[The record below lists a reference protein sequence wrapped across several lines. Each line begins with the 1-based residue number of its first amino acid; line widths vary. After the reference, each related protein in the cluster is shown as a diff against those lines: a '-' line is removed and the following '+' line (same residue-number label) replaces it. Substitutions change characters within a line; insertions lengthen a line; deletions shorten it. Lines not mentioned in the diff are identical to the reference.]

1 MAPEI
6 LRPQQA
12 ADERHSH
19 GMRPVLNAEFF
30 HEPRHISLRGFCGHA
45 DGQRDLLVCQTMS
58 DAEQRRR
65 ERAAAKLR
73 ENLARRKQ
81 QSRAR
86 RAGEAEDGV
95 GLPAARPAA
104 VETIADGEGGDPQ
117 SDYGNPA
124 ANSSKPGD

>member
-1 MAPEI
+1 MTNDPENKGE
-6 LRPQQA
+6 
-12 ADERHSH
+12 ADE
-19 GMRPVLNAEFF
+19 GRPEAAPLAD
-30 HEPRHISLRGFCGHA
+30 RGKRA
-45 DGQRDLLVCQTMS
+45 LS

-81 QSRAR
+81 QTRAR

-95 GLPAARPAA
+95 GLPAAQATSVEPAA
-104 VETIADGEGGDPQ
+104 EGEGGDR
-117 SDYGNPA
+117 DLNNADPA

>member
-1 MAPEI
+1 MTNDPENKDE
-6 LRPQQA
+6 
-12 ADERHSH
+12 ADEGRLE
-19 GMRPVLNAEFF
+19 GAPLADRGKRVL
-30 HEPRHISLRGFCGHA
+30 
-45 DGQRDLLVCQTMS
+45 S

-81 QSRAR
+81 QFRAR

-95 GLPAARPAA
+95 GLPAAQATSVEPAA
-104 VETIADGEGGDPQ
+104 AGEGSDGDVNNA
-117 SDYGNPA
+117 DPA

>member
-1 MAPEI
+1 MTNDPENKGE
-6 LRPQQA
+6 
-12 ADERHSH
+12 ADEGRLE
-19 GMRPVLNAEFF
+19 GVPLADRGKRVL
-30 HEPRHISLRGFCGHA
+30 
-45 DGQRDLLVCQTMS
+45 S

-95 GLPAARPAA
+95 GLPAAQATSVEPAA
-104 VETIADGEGGDPQ
+104 EGEGGDR
-117 SDYGNPA
+117 DVNNADPA

>member
-1 MAPEI
+1 MTNDPENKGE
-6 LRPQQA
+6 
-12 ADERHSH
+12 ADESRLE
-19 GMRPVLNAEFF
+19 GAPLADRGKRVL
-30 HEPRHISLRGFCGHA
+30 
-45 DGQRDLLVCQTMS
+45 S

-95 GLPAARPAA
+95 GLPAAHATSVEPAA
-104 VETIADGEGGDPQ
+104 AGEGGDRDVG
-117 SDYGNPA
+117 SADPA

>member
-1 MAPEI
+1 MTNDPENKGEEGGGLPEAAP
-6 LRPQQA
+6 L
-12 ADERHSH
+12 AD
-19 GMRPVLNAEFF
+19 
-30 HEPRHISLRGFCGHA
+30 RGKR
-45 DGQRDLLVCQTMS
+45 QLS

-95 GLPAARPAA
+95 GLPAAPRSSMEPGM
-104 VETIADGEGGDPQ
+104 EGEGGVWSQADE
-117 SDYGNPA
+117 NPA

>member
-1 MAPEI
+1 MTNEPENKGEADDGPIEGAP
-6 LRPQQA
+6 L
-12 ADERHSH
+12 AD
-19 GMRPVLNAEFF
+19 
-30 HEPRHISLRGFCGHA
+30 RGKPA
-45 DGQRDLLVCQTMS
+45 RS
-58 DAEQRRR
+58 DAETRRR

-95 GLPAARPAA
+95 GLPAARPAS
-104 VETIADGEGGDPQ
+104 VNVIAEGQGGDGLPDN
-117 SDYGNPA
+117 STPA

>member
-1 MAPEI
+1 MTKNPENKGEAD
-6 LRPQQA
+6 LA
-12 ADERHSH
+12 AGEVTLLAD
-19 GMRPVLNAEFF
+19 
-30 HEPRHISLRGFCGHA
+30 RGK
-45 DGQRDLLVCQTMS
+45 RVRS
-58 DAEQRRR
+58 DAEQQRR

-95 GLPAARPAA
+95 GLPAANSAPRPPEQAGDEA
-104 VETIADGEGGDPQ
+104 SDETIVAL
-117 SDYGNPA
+117 SA

>member
-1 MAPEI
+1 MTNDPENKGE
-6 LRPQQA
+6 
-12 ADERHSH
+12 ADEGRLE
-19 GMRPVLNAEFF
+19 GAPLADRGKRVL
-30 HEPRHISLRGFCGHA
+30 
-45 DGQRDLLVCQTMS
+45 S
-58 DAEQRRR
+58 DTEQRRR

-95 GLPAARPAA
+95 GLPAAQATSVEPAA
-104 VETIADGEGGDPQ
+104 VGKGGDRNLNNA
-117 SDYGNPA
+117 DPA

>member
-1 MAPEI
+1 MTNDPENKG
-6 LRPQQA
+6 
-12 ADERHSH
+12 E
-19 GMRPVLNAEFF
+19 
-30 HEPRHISLRGFCGHA
+30 A
-45 DGQRDLLVCQTMS
+45 DGGRLEGAPLADRGKRVLS

-95 GLPAARPAA
+95 GLPAAQASPVDPAA
-104 VETIADGEGGDPQ
+104 EGAGGARVTGIAD
-117 SDYGNPA
+117 PA

>member
-1 MAPEI
+1 MTNDPENKGE
-6 LRPQQA
+6 
-12 ADERHSH
+12 ADEGRLE
-19 GMRPVLNAEFF
+19 GAPLADRGERVL
-30 HEPRHISLRGFCGHA
+30 
-45 DGQRDLLVCQTMS
+45 S

-81 QSRAR
+81 QTRAR

-95 GLPAARPAA
+95 GLPAAQATSVEPAA
-104 VETIADGEGGDPQ
+104 EGEGGDRDV
-117 SDYGNPA
+117 SNADPA

>member
-1 MAPEI
+1 MTKDPENKGEAQDGVLDAAP
-6 LRPQQA
+6 L
-12 ADERHSH
+12 AD
-19 GMRPVLNAEFF
+19 
-30 HEPRHISLRGFCGHA
+30 RGK
-45 DGQRDLLVCQTMS
+45 RNLS

-86 RAGEAEDGV
+86 RAGEAEDGIGV
-95 GLPAARPAA
+95 PAARA
-104 VETIADGEGGDPQ
+104 VSVDAMGQGGEGDHAVPDK
-117 SDYGNPA
+117 STAA

>member
-1 MAPEI
+1 MKGLSDFYSIGYHALMTNNPENKGE
-6 LRPQQA
+6 
-12 ADERHSH
+12 ADE
-19 GMRPVLNAEFF
+19 GRPEAAPLAD
-30 HEPRHISLRGFCGHA
+30 RGKRA
-45 DGQRDLLVCQTMS
+45 LS
-58 DAEQRRR
+58 DAEQLRR

-95 GLPAARPAA
+95 GLPAARVSPDVAP
-104 VETIADGEGGDPQ
+104 EE
-117 SDYGNPA
+117 SDPA

>member
-1 MAPEI
+1 MTNDPENKGEAHEGRLEGAP
-6 LRPQQA
+6 L
-12 ADERHSH
+12 ADR
-19 GMRPVLNAEFF
+19 GKRVL
-30 HEPRHISLRGFCGHA
+30 
-45 DGQRDLLVCQTMS
+45 S

-95 GLPAARPAA
+95 GLPAAQASSIGPAA
-104 VETIADGEGGDPQ
+104 EGEGGDR
-117 SDYGNPA
+117 DIGITDPA

>member
-1 MAPEI
+1 MTNDPENKGEADQGRLEAAP
-6 LRPQQA
+6 L
-12 ADERHSH
+12 ADR
-19 GMRPVLNAEFF
+19 GKRVL
-30 HEPRHISLRGFCGHA
+30 
-45 DGQRDLLVCQTMS
+45 S

-95 GLPAARPAA
+95 GLPAAQAASVEPAA
-104 VETIADGEGGDPQ
+104 EGEGGDR
-117 SDYGNPA
+117 DGGNVVPA

>member
-1 MAPEI
+1 MKGLSDFYPIGYHPLMTNDPENKGE
-6 LRPQQA
+6 
-12 ADERHSH
+12 ADE
-19 GMRPVLNAEFF
+19 GRPEAAPLAD
-30 HEPRHISLRGFCGHA
+30 RGKRA
-45 DGQRDLLVCQTMS
+45 LS
-58 DAEQRRR
+58 DAEARRR

-95 GLPAARPAA
+95 GLPAARAA
-104 VETIADGEGGDPQ
+104 SQDMGREAGHAEAEADK
-117 SDYGNPA
+117 SDPA

>member
-1 MAPEI
+1 MTNDPENKGEAEEGLLEGAP
-6 LRPQQA
+6 L
-12 ADERHSH
+12 ADR
-19 GMRPVLNAEFF
+19 GKRVL
-30 HEPRHISLRGFCGHA
+30 
-45 DGQRDLLVCQTMS
+45 S

>member
-1 MAPEI
+1 MTNDPENKGE
-6 LRPQQA
+6 
-12 ADERHSH
+12 ADEGQLEGVPLADR
-19 GMRPVLNAEFF
+19 GKRVL
-30 HEPRHISLRGFCGHA
+30 
-45 DGQRDLLVCQTMS
+45 S

-95 GLPAARPAA
+95 GLPAAQATSLEPAA
-104 VETIADGEGGDPQ
+104 AGEGGDR
-117 SDYGNPA
+117 DLNNADPA

>member
-1 MAPEI
+1 MTNDPENKGE
-6 LRPQQA
+6 
-12 ADERHSH
+12 ADE
-19 GMRPVLNAEFF
+19 GRPEAAPLAD
-30 HEPRHISLRGFCGHA
+30 RGKRA
-45 DGQRDLLVCQTMS
+45 LS

-86 RAGEAEDGV
+86 RAGEAEYGV
-95 GLPAARPAA
+95 GLPAALSAS
-104 VETIADGEGGDPQ
+104 VDTIAGGGGNDAK
-117 SDYGNPA
+117 SDTGNPA